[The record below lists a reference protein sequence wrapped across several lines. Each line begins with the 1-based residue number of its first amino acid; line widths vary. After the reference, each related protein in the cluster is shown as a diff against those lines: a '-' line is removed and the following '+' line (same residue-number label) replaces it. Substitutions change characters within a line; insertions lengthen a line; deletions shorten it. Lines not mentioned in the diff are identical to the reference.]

1 MDDVREGRPSFWN
14 SGAVK
19 SKVRDVIDGDLWVK
33 VQKNAK
39 FQRLRHMTFNSR
51 FEYESCLYKMSFN
64 TFDNWKFEKLRE

>member
-33 VQKNAK
+33 IQKTQSFKDFGTWHLTQDLN
-39 FQRLRHMTFNSR
+39 MSR
-51 FEYESCLYKMSFN
+51 VCTRWVLTPLTIENLKN
-64 TFDNWKFEKLRE
+64 